1 MTLFYLEVEDDTLEK
16 VMEIL
21 TPKGVFI
28 WSLKRIK
35 NSISLQGI
43 NCTKILYVNNNEA
56 KFGFMTYYLLHADS
70 L

>member
-1 MTLFYLEVEDDTLEK
+1 MTLFYLEVEGDTLEK

-35 NSISLQGI
+35 NSISLQEI
-43 NCTKILYVNNNEA
+43 NCTIILYINNNKA
-56 KFGFMTYYLLHADS
+56 KFGFMNYYLLHADS

>member
-1 MTLFYLEVEDDTLEK
+1 MTLFYLEVEGDTLEK

-43 NCTKILYVNNNEA
+43 NYTQILYVNNKET